1 MTIQSDTQEAV
12 ILEWSVS
19 VEWQE
24 PEPQL
29 RDPGGWV
36 AHAELTG
43 GWAGLLWL
51 DAAQAAGTVA
61 PDHLR
66 RIKAK
71 VEADAIADAEAEAQ
85 ARAEEYGD
93 WKRDMWMEAA
103 E

>member
-1 MTIQSDTQEAV
+1 MTIQSDTEEAV
-12 ILEWSVS
+12 ILEWSVT

-24 PEPQL
+24 PEPQW

-51 DAAQAAGTVA
+51 DAAQAAGTVT

-71 VEADAIADAEAEAQ
+71 VEADAIADAEQ
-85 ARAEEYGD
+85 
-93 WKRDMWMEAA
+93 AA
-103 E
+103 EVAAEDRGEWRRDIWRGAAE